1 MKAICFSCLHV
12 CHCPGKGTIGD
23 CPSCDC
29 NFCNH
34 ETQIVKEEN
43 MVKKIIEWIK
53 WPFKKV
59 KDWLWSR

>member
-1 MKAICFSCLHV
+1 V

-59 KDWLWSR
+59 KDWLWSK